1 MRNPIVHRTSALHQ
15 SMSAFDFNRTAED
28 PSSRITARD
37 LQKARRSAARSTIKK
52 PKSPRHH
59 PKHSFNAARSIKD
72 EMSFESRTTVA
83 LVSCEGASGADIRS
97 DLQAS
102 IVSNSSNGCPERNP
116 VADSIRSDSITHEL
130 STEVHALLMQ
140 SFARPLQL
148 ASLALMNPP
157 LSLYF
162 GSSQSPSTL
171 LPWPPL
177 PQLQIWPLPQQRLP
191 LPTFQ

>member
-1 MRNPIVHRTSALHQ
+1 
-15 SMSAFDFNRTAED
+15 MSAFDFNRYRTVEN

-37 LQKARRSAARSTIKK
+37 LQKARRSAARSIIKK
-52 PKSPRHH
+52 SKSPRHH

-102 IVSNSSNGCPERNP
+102 IVSNSSSGCPERNP

>member
-1 MRNPIVHRTSALHQ
+1 
-15 SMSAFDFNRTAED
+15 MSAFDFNRYRTVEN

-37 LQKARRSAARSTIKK
+37 LQKARRSAARSIIKK
-52 PKSPRHH
+52 SKSPRHH
-59 PKHSFNAARSIKD
+59 PKQTMQHQAFSAPRSIKD
-72 EMSFESRTTVA
+72 EMPFESRTTAA
-83 LVSCEGASGADIRS
+83 LVSCDGSIGADIRS

-102 IVSNSSNGCPERNP
+102 IVSNSSSGCPERNP

>member
-1 MRNPIVHRTSALHQ
+1 
-15 SMSAFDFNRTAED
+15 MSAFDFNRYRTVEN

-37 LQKARRSAARSTIKK
+37 LQKARRSAARSIIKK
-52 PKSPRHH
+52 SKSPRHH
-59 PKHSFNAARSIKD
+59 PKQTMQHQAFSAPRSIKD
-72 EMSFESRTTVA
+72 EMPFESRTTAA
-83 LVSCEGASGADIRS
+83 LVSCDGAIGADIRS
-97 DLQAS
+97 DLPAS
-102 IVSNSSNGCPERNP
+102 IVSEKPNSSSGCPERNP
-116 VADSIRSDSITHEL
+116 VANSSISDSITHEL

-148 ASLALMNPP
+148 ASLALMYAP